1 MGAPNK
7 PVAGQRI
14 ERASWV
20 ADAVRLSIKGW
31 SLRRI
36 ATHVDRDH
44 TTVAE
49 ALAKEFERVRPKG
62 EELETLRNIQRE
74 QIQRQLSSWI
84 PRSIRGCKDA
94 GLVVFRFLERA
105 AKLDGLDAP
114 AKKEVTGADGAPL
127 LDLSGLSDEQIDRII
142 ARSGD
147 AGSADRS
154 SEAGESETEP

>member
-1 MGAPNK
+1 MGAPNR

-14 ERASWV
+14 ERSTWV

-36 ATHVDRDH
+36 AEHVDRDH

-74 QIQRQLSSWI
+74 QIQRQLSSWL
-84 PRSIRGCKDA
+84 PRSLRGCKDA

-127 LDLSGLSDEQIDRII
+127 LDLSGITNEQLDGII
-142 ARSGD
+142 ARVGD
-147 AGSADRS
+147 AGGPVGSG
-154 SEAGESETEP
+154 EAREGEAES